1 MAENWEGTAGL
12 IVEKKNMAT
21 SVVTELMAEKK
32 KRKPTEMKTTQWEE
46 MELKTVVLLVP
57 LRLGGVGDLRTL
69 SEGAHLEY
77 LLSLLQSEPSRIL
90 G

>member
-1 MAENWEGTAGL
+1 VTENWEGTAGL
-12 IVEKKNMAT
+12 IVEKKNRAA

-32 KRKPTEMKTTQWEE
+32 KRKLTEMKTTQWEE

-57 LRLGGVGDLRTL
+57 LRFGEMGDLRTL
-69 SEGAHLEY
+69 SEGGHLGY
-77 LLSLLQSEPSRIL
+77 LLSLLQREPSRIL

>member
-1 MAENWEGTAGL
+1 VTENWEGTAGL
-12 IVEKKNMAT
+12 IVEKKNRAA

-32 KRKPTEMKTTQWEE
+32 KRKLTEMKTTQWEE

-57 LRLGGVGDLRTL
+57 LRFGGMGDLRTL
-69 SEGAHLEY
+69 SEGGHLEY
-77 LLSLLQSEPSRIL
+77 PLSLLQREPSRIL